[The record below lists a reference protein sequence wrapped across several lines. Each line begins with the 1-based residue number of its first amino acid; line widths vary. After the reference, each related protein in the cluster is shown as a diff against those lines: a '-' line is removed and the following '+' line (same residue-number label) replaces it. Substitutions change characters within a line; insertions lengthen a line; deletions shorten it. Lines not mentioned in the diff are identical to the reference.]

1 MTIALIIIIYTV
13 IFKKSKQ
20 IIIIKSIDINACNK
34 SKLNYNKYIRKNKI
48 YWLRLMYKS
57 IKVSLKIC
65 KLFI

>member
-48 YWLRLMYKS
+48 Y
-57 IKVSLKIC
+57 
-65 KLFI
+65 